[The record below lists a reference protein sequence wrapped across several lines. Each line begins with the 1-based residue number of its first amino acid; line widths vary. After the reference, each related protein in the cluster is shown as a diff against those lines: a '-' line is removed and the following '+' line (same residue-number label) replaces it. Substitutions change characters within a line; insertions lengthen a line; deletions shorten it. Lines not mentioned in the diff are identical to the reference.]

1 MYTLYHSHLPLLPFQ
16 EDSTFSLHLERN
28 YKWTASTSG
37 EKEAFIACLWRQT
50 QKFPIYNGTGFTNV
64 DKERLKGGG
73 GRDCVCIIAD
83 YCGGHYTNVALF
95 TCVYAYVCLG
105 GVM

>member
-1 MYTLYHSHLPLLPFQ
+1 MSNYNITCIPYIILISPFCHSFQ

-50 QKFPIYNGTGFTNV
+50 QKFPIYSGTGFTNV
-64 DKERLKGGG
+64 DKERLKGG
-73 GRDCVCIIAD
+73 
-83 YCGGHYTNVALF
+83 
-95 TCVYAYVCLG
+95 
-105 GVM
+105 